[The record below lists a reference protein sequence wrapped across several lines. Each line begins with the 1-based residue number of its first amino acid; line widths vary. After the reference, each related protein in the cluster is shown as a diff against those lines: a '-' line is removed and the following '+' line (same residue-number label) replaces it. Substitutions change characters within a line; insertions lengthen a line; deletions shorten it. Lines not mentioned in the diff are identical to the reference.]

1 MDSKPDLR
9 ARMAAL
15 RAALGD
21 EARAAANARIC
32 EGLIHLCE
40 SRRWRRIGAFW
51 PYRSEVD
58 LRAAIAARTDWTWY
72 FPKVTST
79 APPRLAWGS
88 EPLEPGLW
96 GLMEPTFAQH
106 FLPPVDLLLVPGL
119 AFDPQGYRLGY
130 GGGYYDALL
139 GRLREELPT
148 LGVGF
153 SLQQVPA
160 LPLDPQD
167 LPVDGLLTE
176 RGLEWFN
183 QESPL
188 DR

>member
-1 MDSKPDLR
+1 METKPELR

-15 RAALGD
+15 RAGLPA
-21 EARAAANARIC
+21 EARGAAQAKLC
-32 EGLIHLCE
+32 ERLLHLCE
-40 SRRWRRIGAFW
+40 SRRWTRIGAFW

-58 LRAAIAARTDWTWY
+58 LRAAFAARPGWLWY

-79 APPRLAWGS
+79 QPPRLAWGA

-96 GLMEPTFAQH
+96 GLMEPAFAQH

-119 AFDPQGYRLGY
+119 AFDAAGYRLGY
-130 GGGYYDALL
+130 GGGFYDALL
-139 GRLREELPT
+139 HKLDGRLPT

-153 SLQQVPA
+153 ACQRVEA

-167 LPVDGLLTE
+167 LPVDGILTE
-176 RGLEWFN
+176 AGLEWF
-183 QESPL
+183 EEEEA
-188 DR
+188 